1 MKINKLISCM
11 LTILTLAGLLCA
23 CTGNAKNDEGIS
35 SRNIV
40 CFNGS
45 VEYAGDD
52 YITVSAGAD
61 VESGGARYF
70 SQGDKVTVKYA
81 DASKFNIGNYV
92 SVTFDGDAFGTGNTE
107 ITATSVTKLLDY
119 DVMETPSVFDGENY
133 IQTSPVLSEDAPKLT
148 FLKNDDEKS
157 EFTACENSVF
167 YNGISVYGESPLM
180 TTGYGY
186 AKKTDDF
193 KFVTLKFEKQP
204 DSYSV
209 RGWKEESIGN
219 TSDALKAVNIESVN
233 NIINLDGDEVVFE
246 VTASWNNGDKIIY
259 SLYVGEAG

>member
-1 MKINKLISCM
+1 MF
-11 LTILTLAGLLCA
+11 AGLFCSCA
-23 CTGNAKNDEGIS
+23 EDTKNNGDIS
-35 SRNIV
+35 TRNVV

-70 SQGDKVTVKYA
+70 SQGDKITVKYA
-81 DASKFNIGNYV
+81 DVAKFNIGNYV
-92 SVTFDGDAFGTGNTE
+92 SVTFDGDVFGTGRTE
-107 ITATSVTKLLDY
+107 ITATSITKLLDY

-148 FLKNDDEKS
+148 FLKNDDENS
-157 EFTACENSVF
+157 EFTACENSVL

-204 DSYSV
+204 DFYSV

-219 TSDALKAVNIESVN
+219 TSDALKAVNVESEN

-246 VTASWNNGDKIIY
+246 ITASWDNGDKIIY